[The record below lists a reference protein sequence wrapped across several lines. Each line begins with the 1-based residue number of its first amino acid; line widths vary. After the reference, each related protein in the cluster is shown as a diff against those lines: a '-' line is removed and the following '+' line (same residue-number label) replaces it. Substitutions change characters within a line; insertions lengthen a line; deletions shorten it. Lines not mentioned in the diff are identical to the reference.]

1 MSMILS
7 LKQAPAATLD
17 LLVQRPELA
26 VTFWTSPNYKAPKTP
41 SFVVWLTRLIA
52 GTVIPPV
59 ELPDAPKELARNG
72 EKLDLDKA
80 WHALQWLLTQPKS
93 TSEGDEWQVP
103 PPEGFLLGAGRPIV
117 GSDHGYG
124 DERAASPAE
133 VAEFDDLLKRTPW
146 SELESRFDADA
157 LASAQVY
164 PDNWSDPNE
173 ADYLQQYYTKLQD
186 FIADTRAEGLGAVI
200 QLS

>member
-26 VTFWTSPNYKAPKTP
+26 VVFWMNPDFKPAKP
-41 SFVVWLTRLIA
+41 SGFVVWLTRLL
-52 GTVIPPV
+52 GGYTPPM
-59 ELPDAPKELARNG
+59 ELPEAPKELARNG
-72 EKLDLDKA
+72 ERLDLDKA

-93 TSEGDEWQVP
+93 MSEGDEWQVP
-103 PPEGFLLGAGRPIV
+103 PPEGFLLGAGEPIV

-133 VAEFDDLLKRTPW
+133 VAAFDDLLKRTPW

-164 PDNWSDPNE
+164 PDNWGDSGE
-173 ADYLQQYYTKLQD
+173 VDYVQQYYNKLKD
-186 FIADTRAEGLGAVI
+186 FIAATRSEDLGVVI

>member
-26 VTFWTSPNYKAPKTP
+26 VTFWTNPDYKPPKTP
-41 SFVVWLTRLIA
+41 SFVVWLTRLL
-52 GTVIPPV
+52 GGYTPPM

-72 EKLDLDKA
+72 EKLDLDRA

-93 TSEGDEWQVP
+93 MSEGDEWQVP

-124 DERAASPAE
+124 DERAASPGE
-133 VAEFDDLLKRTPW
+133 VAAFDELLKRTPW
-146 SELESRFDADA
+146 TELETRFDADA

-164 PDNWSDPNE
+164 PDTWDQPGEVDYVQQHYE
-173 ADYLQQYYTKLQD
+173 ALRD
-186 FIADTRAEGLGAVI
+186 FIAATRAEGLGVVI

>member
-17 LLVQRPELA
+17 LLVERPELA
-26 VTFWTSPNYKAPKTP
+26 VTFWTSPNYKPPKTP
-41 SFVVWLTRLIA
+41 SFVVWLTRLL
-52 GTVIPPV
+52 GGYTPPI

-80 WHALQWLLTQPKS
+80 WHALQWLLTQPMS
-93 TSEGDEWQVP
+93 VTEGDEWQVP

-133 VAEFDDLLKRTPW
+133 VAAFDDLLKRTAW
-146 SELESRFDADA
+146 TELEARFDADA
-157 LASAQVY
+157 MASAQVY
-164 PDNWSDPNE
+164 PDNWHDPAE
-173 ADYLQQYYTKLQD
+173 VGYIEQYYTQLKNY
-186 FIADTRAEGLGAVI
+186 IADTRAEGLGVVI

>member
-26 VTFWTSPNYKAPKTP
+26 VVFWMNPDFKPAKP
-41 SFVVWLTRLIA
+41 SGFVVWLTRLL
-52 GTVIPPV
+52 GGYTPPM
-59 ELPDAPKELARNG
+59 ELPEAPKELARNG
-72 EKLDLDKA
+72 ERLDLDKA

-93 TSEGDEWQVP
+93 MSEGDEWQVP
-103 PPEGFLLGAGRPIV
+103 PPEGFLLGAGEPIV

-133 VAEFDDLLKRTPW
+133 VAAFDDLLKRTPW
-146 SELESRFDADA
+146 SELESRFDAEA

-164 PDNWSDPNE
+164 PDNWGDSGE
-173 ADYLQQYYTKLQD
+173 VDYVQQYYNKLKD
-186 FIADTRAEGLGAVI
+186 FIAATRSEDLGVVI

>member
-17 LLVQRPELA
+17 LLVARPELA
-26 VTFWTSPNYKAPKTP
+26 VVFWMNPDYKPPKTP
-41 SFVVWLTRLIA
+41 SFVVWLTRLL
-52 GTVIPPV
+52 GGYTPPM

-80 WHALQWLLTQPKS
+80 WHALQWLLTHPKS
-93 TSEGDEWQVP
+93 MSEGDEWQVP

-124 DERAASPAE
+124 DERAASPAD
-133 VAEFDDLLKRTPW
+133 VAAFDDLLKRTPW
-146 SELESRFDADA
+146 TKLETRFNAEA

-164 PDNWSDPNE
+164 PDNWDDPNE
-173 ADYLQQYYTKLQD
+173 ADYVQQYYNRLKD
-186 FIADTRAEGLGAVI
+186 FIADTRAESLGVVI

>member
-17 LLVQRPELA
+17 LLVARPELA
-26 VTFWTSPNYKAPKTP
+26 VTFWTNPNYKAPKTP

-52 GTVIPPV
+52 GSVIPPV

-93 TSEGDEWQVP
+93 MSEGDEWQVP

-124 DERAASPAE
+124 DERAASPAD
-133 VAEFDDLLKRTPW
+133 VAAFDDLLKRTPW
-146 SELESRFDADA
+146 TELATRFNAEA

-164 PDNWSDPNE
+164 PDNWDDPNE
-173 ADYLQQYYTKLQD
+173 ADYVQQYYNKLKD
-186 FIADTRAEGLGAVI
+186 FIADTRAENLGVVI

>member
-26 VTFWTSPNYKAPKTP
+26 VVFWMNPDFKPAKP
-41 SFVVWLTRLIA
+41 SGFVVWLTRLL
-52 GTVIPPV
+52 GGYTPPM
-59 ELPDAPKELARNG
+59 ELPEAPKELARNG
-72 EKLDLDKA
+72 ERLDLDKA

-93 TSEGDEWQVP
+93 MSEGDEWQVP
-103 PPEGFLLGAGRPIV
+103 PPEGFLLGAGEPIV

-133 VAEFDDLLKRTPW
+133 VASFDDLLKRTPW
-146 SELESRFDADA
+146 SELESRFDAEA

-164 PDNWSDPNE
+164 PDNWGDSGE
-173 ADYLQQYYTKLQD
+173 VDYVQQYYNKLKD
-186 FIADTRAEGLGAVI
+186 FIAATRSEDLGVVI